1 VPPSHETTKG
11 SAVVDLTTEL
21 TWNGEGLLFDGRSA
35 RGCVRLSGTGDEPG
49 AGPAPSELLLLAVGG
64 CTAMDVV
71 SILRKMRQPL
81 EGLEV
86 EVRGTKAD
94 EHPRRFLAIE
104 VLYRLRG
111 DLSEHRVRRAIELSE
126 TRYCAMEATLRGCV
140 ELSSRYVIER

>member
-1 VPPSHETTKG
+1 M
-11 SAVVDLTTEL
+11 DLTTEL
-21 TWNGEGLLFDGRSA
+21 TWKGEGLLLDGESA
-35 RGCVRLSGTGDEPG
+35 RGRVRLSGTGDEPG
-49 AGPAPSELLLLAVGG
+49 AGPSPSELLLLAVGG

-111 DLSEHRVRRAIELSE
+111 DLSEDRVRRAIELSE
-126 TRYCAMEATLRGCV
+126 TRYCAMEATLRGRV
-140 ELSSRYVIER
+140 ELSSRYVIEK

>member
-1 VPPSHETTKG
+1 
-11 SAVVDLTTEL
+11 VDLTTEL
-21 TWNGEGLLFDGRSA
+21 TWKGEGLLLDGESA
-35 RGCVRLSGTGDEPG
+35 RGRVRLSGTGDEPG
-49 AGPAPSELLLLAVGG
+49 AGPSPSELLLLAVGG

-111 DLSEHRVRRAIELSE
+111 DLSEDRVRRAIELSE
-126 TRYCAMEATLRGCV
+126 TRYCAMEATLRGRV
-140 ELSSRYVIER
+140 ELSSRYVIEK

>member
-1 VPPSHETTKG
+1 M
-11 SAVVDLTTEL
+11 
-21 TWNGEGLLFDGRSA
+21 
-35 RGCVRLSGTGDEPG
+35 SGTGDGPG
-49 AGPAPSELLLLAVGG
+49 SGPSPSELMLLAVGG
-64 CTAMDVV
+64 CTAMDVA

-81 EGLEV
+81 EGLRV

-111 DLSEHRVRRAIELSE
+111 DLSEDRVRRAIELSE
-126 TRYCAMEATLRGCV
+126 TRYCAMEATLRGRV